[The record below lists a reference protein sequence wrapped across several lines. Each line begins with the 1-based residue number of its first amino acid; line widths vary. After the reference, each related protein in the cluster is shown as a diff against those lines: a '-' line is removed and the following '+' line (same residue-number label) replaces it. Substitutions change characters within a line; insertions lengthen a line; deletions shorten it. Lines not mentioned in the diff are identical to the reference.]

1 MHSEVVPPYNTQKFS
16 VNHPILDVVGKE
28 VVSVSISLSA
38 AFRTG
43 GSEFFEDDDSSDF
56 ELNLAFSSGGKFFHL
71 SFIS

>member
-1 MHSEVVPPYNTQKFS
+1 M
-16 VNHPILDVVGKE
+16 NHPILDVVGKE

-38 AFRTG
+38 AIRTG
-43 GSEFFEDDDSSDF
+43 GSEFFEDDDSSDL